1 MELSIGEKIMVARMR
16 KGLTRKA
23 LGHEVY
29 TVNKVK
35 KLDYPDGRIK
45 KIETSVIPPEK
56 ITETELKVIAKV
68 LNVPVAFFIDS
79 ADKQQADANVRDYVE
94 LVPEIFDICP
104 DIEKYFDILR
114 AASAVDKK
122 MFAYNLK
129 RMAEYIIEQV
139 DLKIDRL

>member
-94 LVPEIFDICP
+94 LAPEIFDICP